1 MAAAG
6 GGAGG
11 DLWESSQGGAGHEK
25 PLHGTTVA
33 SSGPPVTDAVTAWE
47 PVANL
52 DQLYIPRQAIT
63 REGIISTLIPN
74 LWPSFSAFQTGGHF
88 MSMPDKYLTVTAT
101 WREGPVWKA
110 FDKTKAL
117 KYLYGEN

>member
-1 MAAAG
+1 MATG
-6 GGAGG
+6 GVVGG
-11 DLWESSQGGAGHEK
+11 YLWESSQGGAGHEK

-63 REGIISTLIPN
+63 RGHYFNINSKLMTFF
-74 LWPSFSAFQTGGHF
+74 FSVQTGGRF
-88 MSMPDKYLTVTAT
+88 MPMPD
-101 WREGPVWKA
+101 
-110 FDKTKAL
+110 
-117 KYLYGEN
+117 

>member
-6 GGAGG
+6 GGGG

-63 REGIISTLIPN
+63 RGHYFNINSKLMTF
-74 LWPSFSAFQTGGHF
+74 FSSVQTGGRF
-88 MSMPDKYLTVTAT
+88 MPMPD
-101 WREGPVWKA
+101 
-110 FDKTKAL
+110 
-117 KYLYGEN
+117 